1 MNAIAQRLEALRQEM
16 RQNKIQATI
25 IPGTDPHASE
35 YLAKHWQVRNWIS
48 GFTGSAGTAVVTL
61 DKALLWTD
69 SRYFI
74 QAENQ
79 LAGTGF
85 ELMKDRLPETPDIV
99 TWLLNVLQE
108 NDTVGL
114 DLRLFSHQTIVHYQQ
129 RFATKNI
136 RIESIDLIGA
146 IWNDRP
152 GLPQNPVMLFDTE
165 FTGKTVAEKLAS
177 VRNKMSEQNADVLVI
192 SALDELAWLYNIR
205 GNDIKFNPLVM
216 AYAVVTKT
224 EALLFID
231 QQKLDAASRSYIDQ
245 AQISLFDYQEITA
258 YLENLDPQTS
268 VWIDGQVLN
277 QSLFECLP
285 KTVRIVDLASPIKL
299 LKSIKNETEIAGF
312 RKAMI
317 KDGVALTKFFKWLEE
332 QVDSNSIIE
341 YTVGE
346 KLKELRQAQA
356 NFQGESFNTIC
367 GYGPNAAMN
376 HYSAKKDSSSTIGR
390 DEMLLIDSGGQ
401 YLEGTTDITR
411 TLKLG
416 KASDQ
421 EKRDYT
427 LVLKGMIALSQAKF
441 PKNTRG
447 SQLDVLARQ
456 FLWQNAYN
464 FGHGTGHGI
473 GHFLCVHE
481 GPQSIRM
488 EENSTTLEPGMVIS
502 NEPGLYRDHA
512 YGIRIENLIL
522 VKPFDQTVF
531 GEFYE
536 FETLTLCYID
546 QSLMDVE
553 LLTAD
558 EIDWINRY
566 HKMVFE
572 RLAPSLSND
581 EKAWLQNKCR
591 TIAKN

>member
-165 FTGKTVAEKLAS
+165 FAGKTVAEKLAS

-231 QQKLDAASRSYIDQ
+231 QQKLDAASRSYIDH

-277 QSLFECLP
+277 QSLFGCLP

-332 QVDSNSIIE
+332 QVDSNSITE

>member
-74 QAENQ
+74 QAEIQ

-136 RIESIDLIGA
+136 RIESINLIGA

-258 YLENLDPQTS
+258 YLENLAPQTS

-553 LLTAD
+553 LLTAE